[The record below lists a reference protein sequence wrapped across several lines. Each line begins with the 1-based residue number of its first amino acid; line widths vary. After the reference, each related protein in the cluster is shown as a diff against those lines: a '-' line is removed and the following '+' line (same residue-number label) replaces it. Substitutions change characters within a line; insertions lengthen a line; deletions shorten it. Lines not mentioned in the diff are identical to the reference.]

1 MSDESQPP
9 PLRLRP
15 RARSEEAAAAPPAVP
30 VMPPPPAE
38 PLVPPVIPSTP
49 SESEPGMRLRL
60 KPKLMVEAEPET
72 ATPEASPELLSAPAP
87 ASVVQPFPVMAPPV
101 LAMDSGEIPRLK
113 LKPLSAGASSVE
125 PEPMSAVPAPSPF
138 SDLAVIPAP
147 PPLPPSVPTEI
158 GGMPVASVPLLKPLA
173 VLKTD
178 ILGEGGVLGDVLVA
192 PLGVPFKPPSRGSG
206 LSIGRVLGVCG
217 ALLLVLGGGY
227 YAFRLFT
234 ATSPAPAAV
243 VLPKAPVP
251 TAPVV
256 VVPPPAPVPKAPVV
270 PITPTVVQAPP
281 VTPPVNIPPEAP
293 PVKPHPVPVRVVPQ
307 PSTDFLVW
315 VDSVKISGVFN
326 GSPPRAIV
334 NGLLVR
340 PGDTIDS
347 SRGIVFDHVDTVEK
361 EFFFRDRS
369 GAITSK
375 SY

>member
-1 MSDESQPP
+1 
-9 PLRLRP
+9 
-15 RARSEEAAAAPPAVP
+15 
-30 VMPPPPAE
+30 
-38 PLVPPVIPSTP
+38 
-49 SESEPGMRLRL
+49 MRLRL

-72 ATPEASPELLSAPAP
+72 ATPEASPEPLSAPAP

-113 LKPLSAGASSVE
+113 LKPLSAGASSIE
-125 PEPMSAVPAPSPF
+125 PEPMPAVPAPSPF
-138 SDLAVIPAP
+138 SDLAAIPAP
-147 PPLPPSVPTEI
+147 PPLPPPVPTEI
-158 GGMPVASVPLLKPLA
+158 GGMPVASVPLLKPLV

-178 ILGEGGVLGDVLVA
+178 TPGEGGVLGEVLVA
-192 PLGVPFKPPSRGSG
+192 PLGVPFKPPARGSG

-227 YAFRLFT
+227 YAFRMFT
-234 ATSPAPAAV
+234 ATPPAPAAV

-251 TAPVV
+251 AAPVV
-256 VVPPPAPVPKAPVV
+256 VVPPAPVPKAPVV
-270 PITPTVVQAPP
+270 PVTPVVQAPP
-281 VTPPVNIPPEAP
+281 VTPPPEAP
-293 PVKPHPVPVRVVPQ
+293 PVKPRPVPVRVVPQ

-347 SRGIVFDHVDTVEK
+347 ARGIVFDHVDAAEK